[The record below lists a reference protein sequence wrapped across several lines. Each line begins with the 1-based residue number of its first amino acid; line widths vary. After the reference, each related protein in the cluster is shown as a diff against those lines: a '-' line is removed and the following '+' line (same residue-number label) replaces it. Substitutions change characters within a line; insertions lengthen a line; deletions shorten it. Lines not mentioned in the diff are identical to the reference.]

1 MAGLAVKIDQVA
13 TLRNARKSQSPDPVA
28 AATGDEPASVTRF
41 RDSVQYL
48 NERALA
54 AAGIDLFT
62 DVRSA
67 GADTVQVLATDTWSM
82 VPEGGQESYM
92 NTLFSS
98 WAAAVGGNQTLTLQ
112 IVDPNGQIVMERSGP

>member
-1 MAGLAVKIDQVA
+1 MA
-13 TLRNARKSQSPDPVA
+13 TA
-28 AATGDEPASVTRF
+28 APAGDEPASVTRF

-54 AAGIDLFT
+54 AAGINLFT
-62 DVRSA
+62 DVRAA
-67 GADTVQVLATDTWSM
+67 GGGAVQVLATETWSM

-98 WAAAVGGNQTLTLQ
+98 WSAAVGGNQPLTLQ
-112 IVDPNGQIVMERSGP
+112 IVDPSGQIVMERSGP